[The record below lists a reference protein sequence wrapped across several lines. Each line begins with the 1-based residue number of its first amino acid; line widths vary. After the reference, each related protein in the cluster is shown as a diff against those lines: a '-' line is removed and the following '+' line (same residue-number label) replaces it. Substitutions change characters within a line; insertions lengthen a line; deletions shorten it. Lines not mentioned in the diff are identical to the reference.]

1 MFPETIGHRYDV
13 GRVVPACCIK
23 NDPLEKIKIKENCFF
38 LLLIRK
44 GKVVFDVAGRNFEAE
59 GPCFVCF
66 DEKENPV
73 VIDKTELECYAVYFH
88 PMFLN
93 VNMTFECVH
102 SKDFA
107 HVATAH
113 DLFLL
118 KPFTDEQQYVFPL
131 ASDSANHLW
140 SLFEKLE
147 DELSQ
152 QYDWYWSCRS
162 RSYFMEMMLMLERIY
177 SVTSQWTLGKTDS
190 IINQDLKKAVFFI
203 EDHYQQ
209 DIRLEDIAQ
218 SAALNHSTITQ
229 LFRKELDTTPVA
241 YLWQYRIVVAKKHL
255 AFTNLPIKEVAL
267 RCGFK
272 TVPHFCRKFVKY
284 TRKTPTEFR
293 EKSLAARKAA
303 F

>member
-118 KPFTDEQQYVFPL
+118 KPFTDEKQYVFPL
-131 ASDSANHLW
+131 ASKIMDENDSIRI
-140 SLFEKLE
+140 KL
-147 DELSQ
+147 
-152 QYDWYWSCRS
+152 YHI
-162 RSYFMEMMLMLERIY
+162 MA
-177 SVTSQWTLGKTDS
+177 TDS
-190 IINQDLKKAVFFI
+190 ITGIS
-203 EDHYQQ
+203 
-209 DIRLEDIAQ
+209 DIGIRVGLE
-218 SAALNHSTITQ
+218 
-229 LFRKELDTTPVA
+229 
-241 YLWQYRIVVAKKHL
+241 
-255 AFTNLPIKEVAL
+255 
-267 RCGFK
+267 
-272 TVPHFCRKFVKY
+272 
-284 TRKTPTEFR
+284 
-293 EKSLAARKAA
+293 
-303 F
+303 